1 MRRSKIYTALPA
13 LAALLLAGCSTVD
26 TTSVPMVDRSSYDKD
41 TAAPIL
47 TSTADGTGSMT
58 LLTPG
63 TVKDSGRVHTVAP
76 GDTLYNISL
85 RYGFEPQA
93 LATLNAVSDPTTLRI
108 GQTLRLPV
116 STKAPVTTANPAVR
130 VSRITDLSTNTPE
143 PATTEPEPEETKTAA
158 AAPATGNAAS
168 ETKPAA
174 KEEPAPQPPKT
185 VPGTRMIWPAN
196 GKILS
201 GFAANGK
208 GLDIGG
214 VEGDLVVAA
223 GAGTVLF
230 VGENVKG
237 YGNLVIIKHSDS
249 VVTAYGHNRKIVVK
263 TNDRVKAGQKIA
275 EMGSFNGVP
284 QVRFEVRLRG
294 KAVNPAEY
302 LPARR

>member
-1 MRRSKIYTALPA
+1 MRKNKIYTALPA
-13 LAALLLAGCSTVD
+13 LAALLVAGCSTVD
-26 TTSVPMVDRSSYDKD
+26 TTTVPMVDRSSYDRD

-47 TSTADGTGSMT
+47 SSTAVGTGAMT
-58 LLTPG
+58 LLAPG
-63 TVKDSGRVHTVAP
+63 SVKDSGRVHTVAP

-93 LATLNAVSDPTTLRI
+93 LATLNAVSDPTALRI

-116 STKAPVTTANPAVR
+116 STKAPVTTANPTVR

-143 PATTEPEPEETKTAA
+143 PISTEPAEETEA
-158 AAPATGNAAS
+158 AAPVSGKTAS

-201 GFAANGK
+201 DFSANGK

-249 VVTAYGHNRKIVVK
+249 IVTAYGHNRKIVVK

-275 EMGSFNGVP
+275 EMGSNNGVP

-294 KAVNPAEY
+294 KAVNPSEY

>member
-1 MRRSKIYTALPA
+1 MRKNKIYTALPA
-13 LAALLLAGCSTVD
+13 LAALLVAGCSTVD
-26 TTSVPMVDRSSYDKD
+26 TTTVPMVDRSSYDKD

-47 TSTADGTGSMT
+47 SSTADGTGAMT
-58 LLTPG
+58 LLAPG
-63 TVKDSGRVHTVAP
+63 SVKDSGRVHTVAP

-93 LATLNAVSDPTTLRI
+93 LATLNAVSDPTALRI

-116 STKAPVTTANPAVR
+116 STKAPVTTANPTVR

-143 PATTEPEPEETKTAA
+143 PTSTEPAEETEA
-158 AAPATGNAAS
+158 AAPVSGKTAS

-201 GFAANGK
+201 DFSANGK

-249 VVTAYGHNRKIVVK
+249 IVTAYGHNRKIVVK

-275 EMGSFNGVP
+275 EMGANNGVP

-294 KAVNPAEY
+294 RAVNPSEY

>member
-116 STKAPVTTANPAVR
+116 STKAPVTTANPAASRASPIFRRTPPSPPRPSLTPKKPRRPPLRSR
-130 VSRITDLSTNTPE
+130 VTPLPKQSPPPRKNPRRSRP
-143 PATTEPEPEETKTAA
+143 
-158 AAPATGNAAS
+158 
-168 ETKPAA
+168 
-174 KEEPAPQPPKT
+174 
-185 VPGTRMIWPAN
+185 R
-196 GKILS
+196 
-201 GFAANGK
+201 
-208 GLDIGG
+208 
-214 VEGDLVVAA
+214 
-223 GAGTVLF
+223 
-230 VGENVKG
+230 
-237 YGNLVIIKHSDS
+237 
-249 VVTAYGHNRKIVVK
+249 
-263 TNDRVKAGQKIA
+263 
-275 EMGSFNGVP
+275 
-284 QVRFEVRLRG
+284 RF
-294 KAVNPAEY
+294 
-302 LPARR
+302 PARA

>member
-1 MRRSKIYTALPA
+1 MRKNKIYTALPA
-13 LAALLLAGCSTVD
+13 LAALLVAGCSTVD
-26 TTSVPMVDRSSYDKD
+26 TTTVPMVDRSSYDRD

-47 TSTADGTGSMT
+47 SSTADGTGAMT
-58 LLTPG
+58 LLAPG
-63 TVKDSGRVHTVAP
+63 SVKDSGRVHTVAP

-93 LATLNAVSDPTTLRI
+93 LATLNAVSDPTALRI

-116 STKAPVTTANPAVR
+116 STKAPVTTANPTVR
-130 VSRITDLSTNTPE
+130 VSRITDLSTNNPE
-143 PATTEPEPEETKTAA
+143 PISTEPAEETEA
-158 AAPATGNAAS
+158 AAPVSGKTAS

-201 GFAANGK
+201 DFSANGK

-249 VVTAYGHNRKIVVK
+249 IVTAYGHNRKIVVK

-275 EMGSFNGVP
+275 EMGSNNGVP

-294 KAVNPAEY
+294 KAVNPSEY

>member
-1 MRRSKIYTALPA
+1 MRKNKIYTALPA
-13 LAALLLAGCSTVD
+13 LAALLVAGCSTVD
-26 TTSVPMVDRSSYDKD
+26 TTTVPMVDRSSYDKD

-47 TSTADGTGSMT
+47 SSTVDGTGAMT
-58 LLTPG
+58 LLAPG
-63 TVKDSGRVHTVAP
+63 SVKDSGRVHTVAP

-93 LATLNAVSDPTTLRI
+93 LATLNAVSDPTALRI

-116 STKAPVTTANPAVR
+116 STKAPVTTANPTVR

-143 PATTEPEPEETKTAA
+143 PTSIEPAEETAA
-158 AAPATGNAAS
+158 AAPVSGKTAS

-201 GFAANGK
+201 DFSANGK

-249 VVTAYGHNRKIVVK
+249 IVTAYGHNRKIVVK

-275 EMGSFNGVP
+275 EMGSNNGVP

-294 KAVNPAEY
+294 KAVNPSEY

>member
-1 MRRSKIYTALPA
+1 MRKNKIYTALPA
-13 LAALLLAGCSTVD
+13 LAALLVAGCSTVD
-26 TTSVPMVDRSSYDKD
+26 TTTVPMVDRSSYDRD

-47 TSTADGTGSMT
+47 SSTADGTGAMT
-58 LLTPG
+58 LLAPG
-63 TVKDSGRVHTVAP
+63 SVKDSGRVHTVAP

-93 LATLNAVSDPTTLRI
+93 LATLNAVSDPTALRI

-116 STKAPVTTANPAVR
+116 STKAPVTTANPTVR

-143 PATTEPEPEETKTAA
+143 PTSTEPAEETEA
-158 AAPATGNAAS
+158 AAPVSGKTAS

-201 GFAANGK
+201 DFSANDK

-249 VVTAYGHNRKIVVK
+249 IVTAYGHNRKIVVK

-275 EMGSFNGVP
+275 EMGSNNGVP

-294 KAVNPAEY
+294 KAVNPSEY

>member
-1 MRRSKIYTALPA
+1 MRKNKIYTALPA
-13 LAALLLAGCSTVD
+13 LAALLVAGCSTVD
-26 TTSVPMVDRSSYDKD
+26 TTTVPMVDRSSYDRD

-47 TSTADGTGSMT
+47 SSTADGTGAMT
-58 LLTPG
+58 LLAPG
-63 TVKDSGRVHTVAP
+63 SVKDSGRVHTVAP

-93 LATLNAVSDPTTLRI
+93 LATLNAVSDPTALRI

-116 STKAPVTTANPAVR
+116 STKAPVTTANPTVR

-143 PATTEPEPEETKTAA
+143 PISTEPAEETEA
-158 AAPATGNAAS
+158 AAPVSGKTAS

-201 GFAANGK
+201 DFSANGK
-208 GLDIGG
+208 GLDIAG

-249 VVTAYGHNRKIVVK
+249 IVTAYGHNRKIVVK

-275 EMGSFNGVP
+275 EMGSNNGVP

-294 KAVNPAEY
+294 KAVNPSEY

>member
-1 MRRSKIYTALPA
+1 MRKNKIYTALPA
-13 LAALLLAGCSTVD
+13 LAALLVAGCSTVD
-26 TTSVPMVDRSSYDKD
+26 TTTVPMVDRSSYDRD

-47 TSTADGTGSMT
+47 SSTADGTGAMT
-58 LLTPG
+58 LLAPG
-63 TVKDSGRVHTVAP
+63 SVKDSGRVHTVAP

-93 LATLNAVSDPTTLRI
+93 LATLNAVSDPTALRI

-116 STKAPVTTANPAVR
+116 STKAPVTTANPTVR

-143 PATTEPEPEETKTAA
+143 PISTEPAEETEA
-158 AAPATGNAAS
+158 AAPVSGKTAS

-185 VPGTRMIWPAN
+185 VPGTCMIWPAN

-201 GFAANGK
+201 DFSANGK
-208 GLDIGG
+208 GLDIAG

-249 VVTAYGHNRKIVVK
+249 IVTAYGHNRKIVVK

-275 EMGSFNGVP
+275 EMGSNNGVP

-294 KAVNPAEY
+294 KAVNPSEY
-302 LPARR
+302 LPVRR

>member
-1 MRRSKIYTALPA
+1 MRKNKIYTALPA
-13 LAALLLAGCSTVD
+13 LAALLVAGCSTVD
-26 TTSVPMVDRSSYDKD
+26 TTTVPMVDRSSYDKD

-47 TSTADGTGSMT
+47 SSTADGTGAMT
-58 LLTPG
+58 LLAPG
-63 TVKDSGRVHTVAP
+63 SVKDSGRVHTVAP

-93 LATLNAVSDPTTLRI
+93 LATLNAVSDPTALRI

-116 STKAPVTTANPAVR
+116 STKAPVTTANPTVR

-143 PATTEPEPEETKTAA
+143 PTSTEPAEETEA
-158 AAPATGNAAS
+158 AAPVSGKTAS

-201 GFAANGK
+201 DFSANGK

-249 VVTAYGHNRKIVVK
+249 IVTAYGHNRKIVVK

-275 EMGSFNGVP
+275 EMGSNNGVP

-294 KAVNPAEY
+294 KAVNPSEY

>member
-1 MRRSKIYTALPA
+1 MRKNKIYTALPA
-13 LAALLLAGCSTVD
+13 LAALLVAGCSTVD
-26 TTSVPMVDRSSYDKD
+26 TTTVPMVDRSSYDKD

-47 TSTADGTGSMT
+47 SSTADGTGAMT
-58 LLTPG
+58 LLAPG
-63 TVKDSGRVHTVAP
+63 SVKDSGRVHTVAP

-93 LATLNAVSDPTTLRI
+93 LATLNAVSDPTALRI

-116 STKAPVTTANPAVR
+116 STKAPVTTANPTVR

-143 PATTEPEPEETKTAA
+143 PTSIEPAEETAA
-158 AAPATGNAAS
+158 AAPVSGKTAS

-249 VVTAYGHNRKIVVK
+249 IVTAYGHNRKIVVK

-275 EMGSFNGVP
+275 EMGSNNGVP

>member
-26 TTSVPMVDRSSYDKD
+26 TTTVPMVDRSSYDKD

-47 TSTADGTGSMT
+47 SSTADGTGAMR
-58 LLTPG
+58 LLAPG
-63 TVKDSGRVHTVAP
+63 SVKDSGRVHTVAP

-93 LATLNAVSDPTTLRI
+93 LATLNAVSDPTALRI

-116 STKAPVTTANPAVR
+116 STKAPVTTANPTVR

-143 PATTEPEPEETKTAA
+143 PTSTEPAEETAA
-158 AAPATGNAAS
+158 AAPVSGKTAS

-201 GFAANGK
+201 DFSANGK

-249 VVTAYGHNRKIVVK
+249 IVTAYGHNRKIVVK

-275 EMGSFNGVP
+275 EMGSNNGVP

-294 KAVNPAEY
+294 KAVNPSEY

>member
-1 MRRSKIYTALPA
+1 MVCHEPTG
-13 LAALLLAGCSTVD
+13 LAQ
-26 TTSVPMVDRSSYDKD
+26 
-41 TAAPIL
+41 
-47 TSTADGTGSMT
+47 
-58 LLTPG
+58 
-63 TVKDSGRVHTVAP
+63 
-76 GDTLYNISL
+76 ISH
-85 RYGFEPQA
+85 
-93 LATLNAVSDPTTLRI
+93 
-108 GQTLRLPV
+108 
-116 STKAPVTTANPAVR
+116 
-130 VSRITDLSTNTPE
+130 
-143 PATTEPEPEETKTAA
+143 
-158 AAPATGNAAS
+158 AAS
-168 ETKPAA
+168 ETKSAA
-174 KEEPAPQPPKT
+174 KKEPAPQPPKT

>member
-1 MRRSKIYTALPA
+1 MRKNKIYTALPA
-13 LAALLLAGCSTVD
+13 LAALLVAGCSTVD
-26 TTSVPMVDRSSYDKD
+26 TTTVPMVDRSSYDKD

-47 TSTADGTGSMT
+47 SSTSDGTGAMT
-58 LLTPG
+58 LLAPG
-63 TVKDSGRVHTVAP
+63 SVKDSGRVHTVAP

-93 LATLNAVSDPTTLRI
+93 LATLNAVSDPTALRI

-116 STKAPVTTANPAVR
+116 STKAPVTTANPTVR

-143 PATTEPEPEETKTAA
+143 PTSIEPAEETAA
-158 AAPATGNAAS
+158 AAPVSGKTAS

>member
-143 PATTEPEPEETKTAA
+143 PATTEPEETKTAA
-158 AAPATGNAAS
+158 AAPVTGDAAS

-214 VEGDLVVAA
+214 V
-223 GAGTVLF
+223 VLF

>member
-1 MRRSKIYTALPA
+1 MRKTKIFTALPA

-26 TTSVPMVDRSSYDKD
+26 TTTVPMVDRSSYDKD

-47 TSTADGTGSMT
+47 SSTVDGTGAMT
-58 LLTPG
+58 LLAPG
-63 TVKDSGRVHTVAP
+63 SVKDSGRVHTVAP

-93 LATLNAVSDPTTLRI
+93 LATLNAVSDPTALRI

-116 STKAPVTTANPAVR
+116 STKAPVTTANPTVR

-143 PATTEPEPEETKTAA
+143 PTSIEPAEETAA
-158 AAPATGNAAS
+158 AAPVSGKTAS

-201 GFAANGK
+201 GFSANGK

-249 VVTAYGHNRKIVVK
+249 IVTAYGHNRKIVVK

-275 EMGSFNGVP
+275 EMGSNNGVP

-294 KAVNPAEY
+294 KAVNPSEY

>member
-143 PATTEPEPEETKTAA
+143 PATTEPDPEETKTAA
-158 AAPATGNAAS
+158 APVTSDAAS

-275 EMGSFNGVP
+275 EMGSFN
-284 QVRFEVRLRG
+284 RFEVRLRG

>member
-26 TTSVPMVDRSSYDKD
+26 TTTVPMVDRSSYDKD

-47 TSTADGTGSMT
+47 SSTADGTGAMT
-58 LLTPG
+58 LLAPG
-63 TVKDSGRVHTVAP
+63 SVKDSGRVHTVAP

-93 LATLNAVSDPTTLRI
+93 LATLNAVSDPTALRI
-108 GQTLRLPV
+108 GQTLHLPV
-116 STKAPVTTANPAVR
+116 STKAPVTTANPTVR
-130 VSRITDLSTNTPE
+130 VSRITDLSTNPPE
-143 PATTEPEPEETKTAA
+143 PTSTEPAEETEA
-158 AAPATGNAAS
+158 AAPVSGKTAS

-201 GFAANGK
+201 DFSANGK

-249 VVTAYGHNRKIVVK
+249 IVTAYGHNRKIVVK

-275 EMGSFNGVP
+275 EMGSNNGVP

-294 KAVNPAEY
+294 KAVNPSEY

>member
-1 MRRSKIYTALPA
+1 MRKNKIYTALPA
-13 LAALLLAGCSTVD
+13 LAALLVAGCSTVD
-26 TTSVPMVDRSSYDKD
+26 TTTVPMVDRSSYDKD
-41 TAAPIL
+41 TTAPIL
-47 TSTADGTGSMT
+47 SSTSDGTGAMR
-58 LLTPG
+58 LLAPG
-63 TVKDSGRVHTVAP
+63 SVKDSGRVHTVAP

-85 RYGFEPQA
+85 RYGFEPLA
-93 LATLNAVSDPTTLRI
+93 LATLNAVSDPTALRI

-116 STKAPVTTANPAVR
+116 STKAPVTTANPTVR

-143 PATTEPEPEETKTAA
+143 PTSTEPAEETAA
-158 AAPATGNAAS
+158 AAPVSGKTAS

-201 GFAANGK
+201 DFSANGK

-249 VVTAYGHNRKIVVK
+249 IVTAYGHNRKIVVK

-275 EMGSFNGVP
+275 EMGSNNGVP

>member
-1 MRRSKIYTALPA
+1 MRKNKIYTALPA
-13 LAALLLAGCSTVD
+13 LAALLVAGCSTVD
-26 TTSVPMVDRSSYDKD
+26 TTTVPMVDRSSYDKD

-47 TSTADGTGSMT
+47 SSTADGTGAMT
-58 LLTPG
+58 LLAPG
-63 TVKDSGRVHTVAP
+63 SVKDSGRVHTVAP

-93 LATLNAVSDPTTLRI
+93 LATLNAVRDPTALRI

-116 STKAPVTTANPAVR
+116 STKAPVTTANPTVR

-143 PATTEPEPEETKTAA
+143 PTSTEPAEETEA
-158 AAPATGNAAS
+158 AAPVSGKTAS

-201 GFAANGK
+201 DFSANGK

-249 VVTAYGHNRKIVVK
+249 IVTAYGHNRKIVVK

-275 EMGSFNGVP
+275 EMGANNGVP

-294 KAVNPAEY
+294 KAVNPSEY

>member
-130 VSRITDLSTNTPE
+130 V
-143 PATTEPEPEETKTAA
+143 TTEPDPEETKTAA
-158 AAPATGNAAS
+158 APVTSDAAS

>member
-1 MRRSKIYTALPA
+1 MRKNKIYTALPA
-13 LAALLLAGCSTVD
+13 LAALLVAGCSTVD
-26 TTSVPMVDRSSYDKD
+26 TTTVPMVDRSSYDKD

-47 TSTADGTGSMT
+47 SSTADGPGAMT
-58 LLTPG
+58 LLAPG
-63 TVKDSGRVHTVAP
+63 SVKDSGRVHTVAP

-93 LATLNAVSDPTTLRI
+93 LATLNAVSDPTALRI

-116 STKAPVTTANPAVR
+116 STKAPVTTANPTVR

-143 PATTEPEPEETKTAA
+143 PTSTEPAEETEA
-158 AAPATGNAAS
+158 AAPVSGKTAS

-201 GFAANGK
+201 DFSANDK

-249 VVTAYGHNRKIVVK
+249 IVTAYGHNRKIVVK

-275 EMGSFNGVP
+275 EMGSNNGVP

-294 KAVNPAEY
+294 KAVNPSEY

>member
-93 LATLNAVSDPTTLRI
+93 LATLNAVSDPTALRI

-143 PATTEPEPEETKTAA
+143 PASIEPAEETAA
-158 AAPATGNAAS
+158 AAPVSGKTAS

>member
-1 MRRSKIYTALPA
+1 MRKNKIYTALPA
-13 LAALLLAGCSTVD
+13 LAALLVAGCSTVD
-26 TTSVPMVDRSSYDKD
+26 TTTVPMVDRSSYDKD

-47 TSTADGTGSMT
+47 SSTADGTGAMR
-58 LLTPG
+58 LLAPG
-63 TVKDSGRVHTVAP
+63 SVKDSGRVHTVAP

-93 LATLNAVSDPTTLRI
+93 LATLNAVSDPTALRI

-116 STKAPVTTANPAVR
+116 STKAPVTTANPTVR

-143 PATTEPEPEETKTAA
+143 PTSTEPAEETAA
-158 AAPATGNAAS
+158 AAPVSGKTAS

-201 GFAANGK
+201 DFSANGK

-249 VVTAYGHNRKIVVK
+249 IVTAYGHNRKIVVK

-275 EMGSFNGVP
+275 EMGSNNGVP

-294 KAVNPAEY
+294 KAVNPSEY
-302 LPARR
+302 PPARR

>member
-47 TSTADGTGSMT
+47 SSTSDGTGTMT

-93 LATLNAVSDPTTLRI
+93 LATLNAVSDPTALRI

-143 PATTEPEPEETKTAA
+143 PTSIEPAEETAA
-158 AAPATGNAAS
+158 AAPVSGKTAS

-201 GFAANGK
+201 EFSANGK

>member
-1 MRRSKIYTALPA
+1 MRKTKIFTALPA

-26 TTSVPMVDRSSYDKD
+26 TTTVPMVDRSSYDKD

-47 TSTADGTGSMT
+47 SSTADGTGAMT
-58 LLTPG
+58 LLAPG
-63 TVKDSGRVHTVAP
+63 SVKDSGRVHTVAP

-93 LATLNAVSDPTTLRI
+93 LATLNAVSDPTALRI

-116 STKAPVTTANPAVR
+116 STKAPVTTANPTVR

-143 PATTEPEPEETKTAA
+143 PTSIEPAEETAV
-158 AAPATGNAAS
+158 AAPVSGKTAS

-201 GFAANGK
+201 DFSANGK

-275 EMGSFNGVP
+275 EMGSNNGVP

-294 KAVNPAEY
+294 KAVNPSEY

>member
-143 PATTEPEPEETKTAA
+143 PASIEPAEETAA
-158 AAPATGNAAS
+158 AAPVSGKTAS

-201 GFAANGK
+201 GFAANSK

>member
-1 MRRSKIYTALPA
+1 MRKNKIYTALPA
-13 LAALLLAGCSTVD
+13 LAALLVAGCSTVD
-26 TTSVPMVDRSSYDKD
+26 TTTVPMVDRSSYDRD

-47 TSTADGTGSMT
+47 SSTADGTGAMT
-58 LLTPG
+58 LLAPG
-63 TVKDSGRVHTVAP
+63 SVKDSGRVHTVAP

-93 LATLNAVSDPTTLRI
+93 LATLNAVSDPTALRI

-116 STKAPVTTANPAVR
+116 STKAPVTTANPTVR

-143 PATTEPEPEETKTAA
+143 PISTEPAEETEA
-158 AAPATGNAAS
+158 AAPVSGKTAS

-201 GFAANGK
+201 DFSANGK

-249 VVTAYGHNRKIVVK
+249 IVTAYGHNRKIVVK

-275 EMGSFNGVP
+275 EMGSNNGVP

-294 KAVNPAEY
+294 KAVNPSEY

>member
-143 PATTEPEPEETKTAA
+143 PASIEPAEETAA
-158 AAPATGNAAS
+158 AAPVSGKTAS

>member
-1 MRRSKIYTALPA
+1 MRKTKIYAALPA

-26 TTSVPMVDRSSYDKD
+26 TPTVPMVDRSTYDKD

-58 LLTPG
+58 LLAPG
-63 TVKDSGRVHTVAP
+63 SVKDSGRIHTVAP

-93 LATLNAVSDPTTLRI
+93 LATLNAVSDPTALRI

-116 STKAPVTTANPAVR
+116 STKAPVTTANPTVR

-143 PATTEPEPEETKTAA
+143 PVTTEPEPEAK
-158 AAPATGNAAS
+158 PATAKPVTGDAAS

-201 GFAANGK
+201 GFSANGK

-294 KAVNPAEY
+294 KAVNPTEY

>member
-1 MRRSKIYTALPA
+1 MRKNKIYTTLPA
-13 LAALLLAGCSTVD
+13 LAALLVAGCSTVD
-26 TTSVPMVDRSSYDKD
+26 TTTVPMVDRSSYDKD

-47 TSTADGTGSMT
+47 SSTVDGTGAMT
-58 LLTPG
+58 LLAPG
-63 TVKDSGRVHTVAP
+63 SVKDSGRVHTVAP

-93 LATLNAVSDPTTLRI
+93 LATLNAVSDPTALRI

-116 STKAPVTTANPAVR
+116 STKAPVTTANPTVR

-143 PATTEPEPEETKTAA
+143 PTSIEPAEETAA
-158 AAPATGNAAS
+158 AAPVSGKTAS

-201 GFAANGK
+201 DFSANGK

-275 EMGSFNGVP
+275 EMGSNNGVP

-294 KAVNPAEY
+294 KAVNPSEY

>member
-143 PATTEPEPEETKTAA
+143 PATTEPDPEETKTAA
-158 AAPATGNAAS
+158 APVTSDAAS

-208 GLDIGG
+208 GL
-214 VEGDLVVAA
+214 
-223 GAGTVLF
+223 GTVLF

-275 EMGSFNGVP
+275 EMGSFNGIP

>member
-1 MRRSKIYTALPA
+1 MRKNKIYTALPA
-13 LAALLLAGCSTVD
+13 LAALLVAGCSTVD
-26 TTSVPMVDRSSYDKD
+26 TTTVPMVDRSSYDKD

-47 TSTADGTGSMT
+47 SSTADGTGAMT
-58 LLTPG
+58 LLAPG
-63 TVKDSGRVHTVAP
+63 SVKDSGRVHTVAP

-93 LATLNAVSDPTTLRI
+93 LATLNAVSDPTALRI

-116 STKAPVTTANPAVR
+116 STKAPVTTANPTVR

-143 PATTEPEPEETKTAA
+143 PISTEPAEETEA
-158 AAPATGNAAS
+158 AAPVSGKTAS

-201 GFAANGK
+201 DFSANGK

-249 VVTAYGHNRKIVVK
+249 IVTAYGHNRKIVVK

-275 EMGSFNGVP
+275 EMGSNNGVP

-294 KAVNPAEY
+294 KAVNPSEY

>member
-1 MRRSKIYTALPA
+1 MRKNKIYTALPA
-13 LAALLLAGCSTVD
+13 LAALLVAGCSTVD
-26 TTSVPMVDRSSYDKD
+26 TTTVPMVDRSSYDKD

-47 TSTADGTGSMT
+47 SSTADGTGAMT
-58 LLTPG
+58 LLAPG
-63 TVKDSGRVHTVAP
+63 SVKDSGRVHTVAP

-93 LATLNAVSDPTTLRI
+93 LATLNAVSDPTALRI

-116 STKAPVTTANPAVR
+116 STKAPVTTANPTVR

-143 PATTEPEPEETKTAA
+143 PTSIEPAEETAA
-158 AAPATGNAAS
+158 AAPVSGKTAS

-249 VVTAYGHNRKIVVK
+249 IVTAYGHNRKIVVK

-275 EMGSFNGVP
+275 EMGSNNGVP

-294 KAVNPAEY
+294 KAVNPSEY

>member
-1 MRRSKIYTALPA
+1 MRKNKIYTALPA
-13 LAALLLAGCSTVD
+13 LAALLVAGCSTVD
-26 TTSVPMVDRSSYDKD
+26 TTTVPMVDRSSYDKD

-47 TSTADGTGSMT
+47 SSTADGTSAMT
-58 LLTPG
+58 LLAPG
-63 TVKDSGRVHTVAP
+63 SVKDSGRVHTVAP

-93 LATLNAVSDPTTLRI
+93 LATLNAVSDPTALRI

-116 STKAPVTTANPAVR
+116 STKAPVTTANPTVR

-143 PATTEPEPEETKTAA
+143 PTSIEPAEETAA
-158 AAPATGNAAS
+158 AAPVSGKTTS

-201 GFAANGK
+201 DFSANGK

-249 VVTAYGHNRKIVVK
+249 IVTAYGHNRKIVVK

-275 EMGSFNGVP
+275 EMGSNNGVP

-294 KAVNPAEY
+294 KAVNPSEY

>member
-1 MRRSKIYTALPA
+1 MRKNKIYTALPA
-13 LAALLLAGCSTVD
+13 LAALLVAGCSTVD
-26 TTSVPMVDRSSYDKD
+26 TTTVPMVDRSSYDKD

-47 TSTADGTGSMT
+47 SSTADGTGAMT
-58 LLTPG
+58 LLAPG
-63 TVKDSGRVHTVAP
+63 SVKDSGRVHTVAP

-93 LATLNAVSDPTTLRI
+93 LATLNAVSDPTALRI

-116 STKAPVTTANPAVR
+116 STKAPVTTANPTVR

-143 PATTEPEPEETKTAA
+143 PTSTEPAEETEA
-158 AAPATGNAAS
+158 AAPVSGKTAS

-201 GFAANGK
+201 DFSANGK

-237 YGNLVIIKHSDS
+237 YGNLVIIKHSDNI
-249 VVTAYGHNRKIVVK
+249 VTAYGHNRKIVVK

-275 EMGSFNGVP
+275 EMGSNNGVP

-294 KAVNPAEY
+294 KAVNPSEY

>member
-1 MRRSKIYTALPA
+1 MRKNKIYTALPA
-13 LAALLLAGCSTVD
+13 LAALLVAGCSTVD
-26 TTSVPMVDRSSYDKD
+26 TTTVPMVDRSSYDKD

-47 TSTADGTGSMT
+47 SSTADGTGAIT
-58 LLTPG
+58 LLAPG
-63 TVKDSGRVHTVAP
+63 SVKDSGRVHTVAP

-93 LATLNAVSDPTTLRI
+93 LATLNAVSDPTALRI

-116 STKAPVTTANPAVR
+116 STKAPVTTANPTVR

-143 PATTEPEPEETKTAA
+143 PTSTEPAEETEA
-158 AAPATGNAAS
+158 AAPVSGKTAS

-174 KEEPAPQPPKT
+174 KEKPAPQPPKT

-201 GFAANGK
+201 DFSANGK

-249 VVTAYGHNRKIVVK
+249 IVTAYGHNRKIVVK

-275 EMGSFNGVP
+275 EMGSNNGVP

-294 KAVNPAEY
+294 KAVNPSEY

>member
-108 GQTLRLPV
+108 GQTLRLPGR
-116 STKAPVTTANPAVR
+116 PR
-130 VSRITDLSTNTPE
+130 
-143 PATTEPEPEETKTAA
+143 
-158 AAPATGNAAS
+158 
-168 ETKPAA
+168 
-174 KEEPAPQPPKT
+174 
-185 VPGTRMIWPAN
+185 
-196 GKILS
+196 
-201 GFAANGK
+201 FAHHRSFDEHPRAR
-208 GLDIGG
+208 
-214 VEGDLVVAA
+214 
-223 GAGTVLF
+223 
-230 VGENVKG
+230 
-237 YGNLVIIKHSDS
+237 H
-249 VVTAYGHNRKIVVK
+249 
-263 TNDRVKAGQKIA
+263 DRA
-275 EMGSFNGVP
+275 
-284 QVRFEVRLRG
+284 
-294 KAVNPAEY
+294 
-302 LPARR
+302 

>member
-1 MRRSKIYTALPA
+1 MRKNKIYTALPA
-13 LAALLLAGCSTVD
+13 LAALLVAGCSTVD
-26 TTSVPMVDRSSYDKD
+26 TTTVPMVDRSSYDKD

-47 TSTADGTGSMT
+47 SSTVDGTGAMT
-58 LLTPG
+58 LLAPG
-63 TVKDSGRVHTVAP
+63 SVKDSGRVHTVAP

-93 LATLNAVSDPTTLRI
+93 LATLNAVSDPTALRI

-116 STKAPVTTANPAVR
+116 STKAPVTTANPTVR

-143 PATTEPEPEETKTAA
+143 PTSIEPAEETAA
-158 AAPATGNAAS
+158 AAPVSGKTAS

-201 GFAANGK
+201 GFSANGK

-249 VVTAYGHNRKIVVK
+249 IVTAYGHNRKIVVK

-275 EMGSFNGVP
+275 EMGSNNGVP

-294 KAVNPAEY
+294 KAVNPSEY

>member
-1 MRRSKIYTALPA
+1 MRKNKIYTALPA
-13 LAALLLAGCSTVD
+13 LAALLVAGCSTVD

-41 TAAPIL
+41 TTAPIL
-47 TSTADGTGSMT
+47 SSTSDGTGTMT

-93 LATLNAVSDPTTLRI
+93 LATLNAVSDPTALRI

-143 PATTEPEPEETKTAA
+143 PTSIEPAEETAA
-158 AAPATGNAAS
+158 AAPVSGKTAS

-249 VVTAYGHNRKIVVK
+249 IVTAYGHNRKIVVK

-275 EMGSFNGVP
+275 EMGSNNGVP

-294 KAVNPAEY
+294 KAVNPSEY